1 MMYRNYHK
9 GIRIMRRYLVIKMKV
24 QVKAYC
30 KNKWIA
36 VLSKLLKT
44 TRHIYNDAKEMT
56 TCNGAVLFT

>member
-1 MMYRNYHK
+1 
-9 GIRIMRRYLVIKMKV
+9 MRRYLVIKMKV